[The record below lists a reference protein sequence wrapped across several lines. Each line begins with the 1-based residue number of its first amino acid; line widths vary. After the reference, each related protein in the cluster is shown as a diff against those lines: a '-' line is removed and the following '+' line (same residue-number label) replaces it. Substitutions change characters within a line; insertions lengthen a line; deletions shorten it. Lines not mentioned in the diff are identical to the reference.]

1 MKATMRDLALAQGI
15 SETEWE
21 DILEVLGRD
30 PTEAEV
36 AVFAAMWNEH
46 VSYKSSRLHL
56 KKFPTTGERVIV
68 GPGENAGVID
78 VGGGWATCFKMESHN
93 HPSYIEP
100 FQGAATGVGGILRD
114 IFTMGARPIAGLNSL
129 RFGSPDHPRTSYL
142 VNGVVSGIAYY
153 GNCIGVPTVGG
164 ELHYDSSYDGNIL
177 VNVFTIGVQRADSV
191 FYGSASVPGSVVIY
205 IGSATG
211 RDGIHGASMASHAF
225 EEDADQKRPT
235 VQVGD
240 SFAEKVLLEACL
252 ELMERGLILG
262 IQDMGAAGLTCSTF
276 EMAARGGTGM
286 EVDLSKVPMR
296 ATGMT
301 ASEVLLS
308 ESQERMLLVTSP
320 GSELAVLRLLENW
333 DLWGA
338 IVGRVTDTGRME
350 MTFDGEKVVDLDVQL
365 LTDKAPLYDRPTA
378 EPDDLAQRRT
388 LPAIESDGKEL
399 WEDFLS
405 LLDDPEFRSKRPIFQ
420 QYDHMVQVGSVIRPG
435 EADAAVLR
443 IPEDSPRGLAVVSD
457 GNAPMTWLDPRI
469 GGFNI
474 VAESVLNLACVGA
487 RAVGLT
493 DCLNFGNPERPEV
506 MWEFVEAVEG
516 IAEAC
521 RAFDTP
527 VTGGNVSFYNET
539 AGSSIRPTP
548 VVGVV
553 GVIDDV
559 DRVARAGFQN
569 EGDQVVLLGHTD
581 AWLDGSLYLRN
592 KTGEIRGQPIKAD
605 INGHAALCDLLIK
618 AVGEELLN
626 SAHDVSDGG
635 LLFALAE
642 CIVSSPSRHGTVLD
656 LSWASDDPLKRLFGE
671 APSRAVVTVPPES
684 AKRLEGM
691 ARARDVPFLL
701 LGTVGGR
708 DMRVDPFFT
717 VPVESIVARHTTPPP
732 GM

>member
-1 MKATMRDLALAQGI
+1 MSASKRELALAQGI
-15 SETEWE
+15 SEKEWD
-21 DILEVLGRD
+21 DIIEGVGRE
-30 PTEAEV
+30 PSEAEV

-56 KKFPTTGERVIV
+56 GKFPTEGPGVIV

-78 VGGGWATCFKMESHN
+78 VGNGWAACFKMESHN

-129 RFGSPDHPRTSYL
+129 RFGAPDHPRTKYL

-164 ELHYDSSYDGNIL
+164 ELHYDPTYDGNIL
-177 VNVFTIGVQRADSV
+177 VNVFTIGVQKADQI

-225 EEDADQKRPT
+225 EQDADQKRPT

-252 ELMERGLILG
+252 ELMDRGLILG

-286 EVDLSKVPMR
+286 KVNLSKVPMR
-296 ATGMT
+296 AAGMT
-301 ASEVLLS
+301 AAEVLLS

-320 GSELAVLRLLENW
+320 GSERAVLQLLEHW

-338 IVGRVTDTGRME
+338 IVGEVTDTGRMQ
-350 MTFDGEKVVDLDVQL
+350 MTFNGEEVVDLDVRF
-365 LTDKAPLYDRPTA
+365 LTDSAPLYDRPSA
-378 EPDDLAQRRT
+378 PPGDLDERRT
-388 LPAIESDGKEL
+388 LPAISGDGKEL

-420 QYDHMVQVGSVIRPG
+420 QYDHMVQVGTVVRPG

-443 IPEDSPRGLAVVSD
+443 IPEDPPRGLAIVSD
-457 GNAPMTWLDPRI
+457 GNGPMTWLDPRI
-469 GGFNI
+469 GGYNI

-487 RAVGLT
+487 KAVGLT

-506 MWEFVEAVEG
+506 MWEFIEAVEG

-539 AGSSIRPTP
+539 DGASIRPTP

-553 GVIDDV
+553 GVLDDV
-559 DRVARAGFQN
+559 NRTARTGFVN
-569 EGDQVVLLGHTD
+569 EDDEVVLLGPTD
-581 AWLDGSLYLRN
+581 AWLDGSLYLRC
-592 KTGEIRGQPIKAD
+592 KTGEIRGQPVKAE
-605 INGHAALCDLLIK
+605 INLHAALCGLLVKSI
-618 AVGEELLN
+618 AEGLVI
-626 SAHDVSDGG
+626 SAHDVSEGG
-635 LLFALAE
+635 LLFAIAE
-642 CIVSSPSRHGTVLD
+642 CIVSSPSLHGARLN
-656 LSWASDDPLKRLFGE
+656 LSWAAGDPSRLLFGE
-671 APSRAVVTVPPES
+671 APSRAIVTVNPQGL
-684 AKRLEGM
+684 KRLEGM
-691 ARARDVPFLL
+691 ARALDVPFLR
-701 LGTVGGR
+701 LGSVGGTDLR
-708 DMRVDPFFT
+708 ADPFLT
-717 VPVESIVARHTTPPP
+717 VPVESLVARHNTPPP

>member
-1 MKATMRDLALAQGI
+1 MMVTKKEMALTQGI
-15 SETEWE
+15 SEDEWA
-21 DILEVLGRD
+21 DILEKVGRE

-46 VSYKSSRLHL
+46 VSYKSSRMHL
-56 KKFPTTGERVIV
+56 KTFPTEGPRVLV

-78 VGGGWATCFKMESHN
+78 IGGGWATCFKMESHN

-129 RFGSPDHPRTSYL
+129 RFGSPDHPRTGYL

-164 ELHYDSSYDGNIL
+164 ELHFDPSYDGNIL
-177 VNVFTIGVQRADSV
+177 VNVFTIGVQKADQI

-225 EEDADQKRPT
+225 EQDAAEKRPT

-240 SFAEKVLLEACL
+240 AFAEKVLMEACL
-252 ELMERGLILG
+252 ELMDRGLILG

-286 EVDLSKVPMR
+286 RVDLSKVPLR
-296 ATGMT
+296 AKGMT
-301 ASEVLLS
+301 AAEILLS

-320 GSELAVLRLLENW
+320 GSERAVLQLLRNW

-338 IVGRVTDTGRME
+338 IVGEVTDSGRME
-350 MTFDGEKVVDLDVQL
+350 MTFEGKKVVDLNVLL
-365 LTDKAPLYDRPTA
+365 LTDEAPLYDRPFA
-378 EPDDLAQRRT
+378 EPEELSKRRT
-388 LPAIESDGKEL
+388 LPAIAPDGKEL
-399 WEDFLS
+399 WEDFLG

-420 QYDHMVQVGSVIRPG
+420 QYDHMVQVGTVVKPG
-435 EADAAVLR
+435 EGDAAVLR
-443 IPEDSPRGLAVVSD
+443 IPGESRRGLAVVSD
-457 GNAPMTWLDPRI
+457 GDAPMTWLDPRI

-487 RAVGLT
+487 QAVGLT

-506 MWEFVEAVEG
+506 MWEFREVVEG
-516 IAEAC
+516 IGQAC

-539 AGSSIRPTP
+539 AGKSIRPTP

-553 GVIDDV
+553 GVLDDIE
-559 DRVARAGFQN
+559 RVARTGFRD
-569 EGDQVVLLGHTD
+569 EGDDVVLLGPTD
-581 AWLDGSLYLRN
+581 AWLDGSLYLRF
-592 KTGEIRGQPIKAD
+592 KTGEIRGQPVEAD
-605 INGHAALCDLLIK
+605 INLHAALCDLLIK
-618 AVGEELLN
+618 SIGEGLVR
-626 SAHDVSDGG
+626 SAHDVSTGG

-642 CIVSSPSRHGTVLD
+642 CVVSSASPVGAVLD
-656 LSWASDDPLKRLFGE
+656 LSWAAEDSRRLLFGE
-671 APSRAVVTVPPES
+671 APSRALVSVGPAQS
-684 AKRLEGM
+684 KRLEGM
-691 ARARDVPFLL
+691 ARARNVPYLR
-701 LGTVGGR
+701 LGRTGGG
-708 DMRVDPFFT
+708 DLRVDPFLT
-717 VPVESIVARHTTPPP
+717 VPVETLLARHQTPPP